1 MLWRTCALAPLIPII
16 SAALIPAVGR
26 FSGKARDYLA
36 VTATAFTLF
45 LTVLM
50 IPGVLSSGQIVT
62 RYSWVPGGG
71 VDIVVVIDALS
82 MLMANIASFLGLF
95 AVLYSLEYMKDEN
108 GLTRYY
114 SFVLLFIGSM
124 IGLVISGNLLQL
136 YVFWELVSVCS
147 FFLIGFWYRKP
158 SAVKAATKAF
168 LVTRVGS
175 LCLLL
180 GMLWMFNYTRTF
192 DIVTTGGLVDRIP
205 FTVLQACSLL
215 FLFGAMSKSAQLPFH
230 IWLPDAMEAPTP
242 VSALIHAATMVNAG
256 VYLVARVS
264 PLFSSISVFFAVA
277 IYVGILTAFL
287 AAIMALVTNDIKR
300 LLAYSTISQLGYV
313 LFILGMKSSLAY
325 FAGVFHMFNHALFK
339 ALLFLCAGAVIH
351 AVHTRDMNRM
361 GGLWRIMPVTFVMS
375 LGGAMALGGLP
386 PFNGFFSKELIFEAA
401 ESAGHHY
408 LSVVTAA
415 TSALTFAYS
424 LKLVYKVF
432 LGRRQPSVHALKT
445 PLLMTICLRVLGVAC
460 IFSVLVEEPLISFF
474 NTSGLVSVG
483 DSVTPYG
490 GLHPVPLAFSMGAL
504 ASGLSAFVLR
514 KHIIGFLT
522 AHSPISKIVE
532 FINGGYGFDRLC
544 NVLSRLTI
552 SIAFALSVKRYF
564 DRPYSTLGRL
574 TSLTAFS
581 LSKRRFV
588 DRFFDTLGRL
598 TVAAASGVR
607 KMQTGILGWNIVMMI
622 VGVIGVIFLAMILG

>member
-1 MLWRTCALAPLIPII
+1 
-16 SAALIPAVGR
+16 
-26 FSGKARDYLA
+26 
-36 VTATAFTLF
+36 
-45 LTVLM
+45 
-50 IPGVLSSGQIVT
+50 
-62 RYSWVPGGG
+62 
-71 VDIVVVIDALS
+71 
-82 MLMANIASFLGLF
+82 
-95 AVLYSLEYMKDEN
+95 
-108 GLTRYY
+108 
-114 SFVLLFIGSM
+114 
-124 IGLVISGNLLQL
+124 
-136 YVFWELVSVCS
+136 
-147 FFLIGFWYRKP
+147 
-158 SAVKAATKAF
+158 
-168 LVTRVGS
+168 
-175 LCLLL
+175 
-180 GMLWMFNYTRTF
+180 MLWMFNYTRTF
-192 DIVTTGGLVDRIP
+192 DIVTTGALVDRVP

-230 IWLPDAMEAPTP
+230 VWLPDAMEAPTP

-264 PLFSSISVFFAVA
+264 PLFSSISVFFTVA

-313 LFILGMKSSLAY
+313 MFILGMRSSLAY

-361 GGLWRIMPVTFVMS
+361 GGLWRIMPVAFVMS

-401 ESAGHHY
+401 ESAGHPY
-408 LSVVTAA
+408 LSAVTAA

-424 LKLVYKVF
+424 LRLVYKVF
-432 LGRRQPSVHALKT
+432 LGRRESSVPALKT
-445 PLLMTICLRVLGVAC
+445 PLLMTSCLRVLGATC
-460 IFSVLVEEPLISFF
+460 IFSVLVEEPLIGFF
-474 NTSGLVSVG
+474 NSSGLVSVG
-483 DSVTPYG
+483 DSVTPYA
-490 GLHPVPLAFSMGAL
+490 GLHPVPLVFSMGAL

-514 KHIIGFLT
+514 KYIIEFLT

-544 NVLSRLTI
+544 DVLGRLTI
-552 SIAFALSVKRYF
+552 SIAVTLSGKRYF
-564 DRPYSTLGRL
+564 DQSYNAVGWL

-581 LSKRRFV
+581 LSKRRLV

-598 TVAAASGVR
+598 TVTTASGVR
-607 KMQTGILGWNIVMMI
+607 KMQTGVLGWNIVMMI